1 MRKPYGQ
8 EGVQHRKEV
17 NTMNRVW
24 VYLSA
29 MLIGLS
35 LTTLVFGG
43 QPGYSPEPGKSLA
56 PVEKSE
62 ASKEAMG
69 EVVNVDPARLSLV
82 IKTGGKEL
90 TFRVAEQAAKALVT
104 LKPGDKVMLQY
115 TEAHGMRTVQ
125 EIRKG

>member
-1 MRKPYGQ
+1 
-8 EGVQHRKEV
+8 
-17 NTMNRVW
+17 MNIDW
-24 VYLSA
+24 VYVSA
-29 MLIGLS
+29 VLIGLL

-56 PVEKSE
+56 PVEKSQ

-82 IKTGGKEL
+82 IKAGGKEP
-90 TFRVAEQAAKALVT
+90 TFGVAEQAAKALVT
-104 LKPGDKVMLQY
+104 LRPGDKVMLQY

>member
-1 MRKPYGQ
+1 
-8 EGVQHRKEV
+8 
-17 NTMNRVW
+17 MNIDW
-24 VYLSA
+24 VYISA
-29 MLIGLS
+29 VLIGLS

-56 PVEKSE
+56 PVEKLE
-62 ASKEAMG
+62 ASKEAKQAMG
-69 EVVNVDPARLSLV
+69 EVVKADPARLSLV

>member
-43 QPGYSPEPGKSLA
+43 QPGYLPEPGKSLA

-69 EVVNVDPARLSLV
+69 EVVKADPARLSLV
-82 IKTGGKEL
+82 IKAGGKEL